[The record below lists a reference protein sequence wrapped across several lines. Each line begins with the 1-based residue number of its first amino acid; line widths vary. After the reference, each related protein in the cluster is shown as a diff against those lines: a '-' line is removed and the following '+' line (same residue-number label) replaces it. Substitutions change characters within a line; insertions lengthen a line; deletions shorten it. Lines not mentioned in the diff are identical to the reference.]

1 MYDLLAQLGSILG
14 DIHSISDTFIA
25 DSTLLDVIIL
35 PGSRPGICFS
45 HIPDDWDLSMALLP
59 LLGNDL
65 ALRDAAYAHSRLIL
79 ASPHNV
85 SSTRVL
91 KYSLA
96 TPSGLRL
103 LQSGN
108 ATFELGLQDAVEST
122 FNDLQL
128 NKCMNPQ
135 LVLENM
141 DTIEAAMEE
150 MCQNWLIALLSI
162 LALLPYDQKDM
173 TAEFQLTVKMLMDS
187 ICLAIHE
194 EDASAQNP
202 SPVQSRFAKTLG
214 RLMAQWSPAPFFM
227 DYVDERRYQW
237 YYFDVAASLRQDF
250 SSWAEPALVPNYLP
264 REISQAVS
272 MRRKELEDCRK
283 IGTPPTDFGEI
294 LFFALV
300 RFLNFQ
306 QVLPLKRTP
315 RVYGNGPLVLKST
328 KIPEFNSFGVV
339 ISR

>member
-14 DIHSISDTFIA
+14 TFIQSA
-25 DSTLLDVIIL
+25 TLSSLTAHFSMSSSCRD
-35 PGSRPGICFS
+35 RGICFS

-108 ATFELGLQDAVEST
+108 ATIELGLQDAVEST

-150 MCQNWLIALLSI
+150 MCQNWLIAVGIIMRAGKNGS
-162 LALLPYDQKDM
+162 
-173 TAEFQLTVKMLMDS
+173 
-187 ICLAIHE
+187 
-194 EDASAQNP
+194 
-202 SPVQSRFAKTLG
+202 
-214 RLMAQWSPAPFFM
+214 
-227 DYVDERRYQW
+227 
-237 YYFDVAASLRQDF
+237 
-250 SSWAEPALVPNYLP
+250 EPN
-264 REISQAVS
+264 
-272 MRRKELEDCRK
+272 
-283 IGTPPTDFGEI
+283 
-294 LFFALV
+294 
-300 RFLNFQ
+300 
-306 QVLPLKRTP
+306 
-315 RVYGNGPLVLKST
+315 
-328 KIPEFNSFGVV
+328 
-339 ISR
+339 

>member
-14 DIHSISDTFIA
+14 SIHSISDTFIA
-25 DSTLLDVIIL
+25 DGTLLDVIIL
-35 PGSRPGICFS
+35 PGSMPGICFS

-162 LALLPYDQKDM
+162 LALLPYDQKYVM
-173 TAEFQLTVKMLMDS
+173 IEIHKQYMD
-187 ICLAIHE
+187 CLAAME
-194 EDASAQNP
+194 QEAALQKNP

-237 YYFDVAASLRQDF
+237 YYFDVVASLRQDF
-250 SSWAEPALVPNYLP
+250 SSWVEPALVPNYLP

-283 IGTPPTDFGEI
+283 TGTPPTDFGEI
-294 LFFALV
+294 LFFVLA